1 MGARRGAAMASAPEG
16 HARAE
21 NGGRQMTALTEILD
35 HTVRAFPEFEIL
47 YFEERAYTNLELDR
61 RSRRISNALLELGM
75 EPGEVLL
82 AHMENCPDFFA
93 LFSACARTGIVFCP
107 TMFLLSAD
115 ELSWIAEHAGASYM
129 VTTPSLLAKARLAS
143 PELFS
148 RGRVILAAGEAESGA
163 RSLEE
168 LISDQPETAT
178 ETAALGDGDTA
189 ALLYTAGTTGRPK
202 GVLLTHANIASNV
215 RSIAVSNRI
224 SRDET
229 ALSALPLSHSF
240 GLTTSLLPA
249 LCGMKS
255 VLLPWF
261 DAEKVLAC
269 TERFHVRAI
278 PGVPAMF
285 VQLLN
290 HPHAARYNTRSWKR
304 LQSGAAPL
312 PLEVL
317 RAFHDKFGIYLYE
330 GYGLTEASPVVSC
343 QTPFIPFKAGSVG
356 PPIAG
361 VEVSIRDDFERELPA
376 GSPGEITVRGPN
388 VMKGYLRDKEES
400 ERALRGGWLH
410 TGDIGYL
417 DEDGYLYIVE
427 RKKDLIISGGF
438 NLYPA
443 EVEGV
448 LARHPAVADAAV
460 VGEPDPIRGEVVHA
474 FVVTV
479 PGREVT
485 ERELI
490 DYTRGHLVYYKCP
503 HRVTF
508 LRELPRDLL
517 GKPSRRALRGLLSEG

>member
-1 MGARRGAAMASAPEG
+1 MSV
-16 HARAE
+16 
-21 NGGRQMTALTEILD
+21 LTDILD
-35 HTVRAFPEFEIL
+35 NAVRAFPEFDIL
-47 YFEERAYTNLELDR
+47 FYEERSYTNLELDR
-61 RSRRISNALLELGM
+61 RSCRIANALRELGM
-75 EPGEVLL
+75 APGDVLL
-82 AHMENCPDFFA
+82 AHMENSPDFFT
-93 LFSACARTGIVFCP
+93 LVTACARMGIVLCP
-107 TMFLLSAD
+107 TMFLISAE
-115 ELSWIAEHAGASYM
+115 ELSWMVEHSGASYL
-129 VTTPSLLAKARLAS
+129 VTTPGLLAKIKLAS
-143 PELFS
+143 PAHYS
-148 RGRVILAAGEAESGA
+148 HGRVILVSKEREAGTL
-163 RSLEE
+163 SLEE
-168 LISDQPETAT
+168 LISDQPEAI
-178 ETAALGDGDTA
+178 ENRPALSDEDIA
-189 ALLYTAGTTGRPK
+189 ALLYTAGTTGKPK
-202 GVLLTHANIASNV
+202 GVLLTHGNIGSNV
-215 RSIAVSNRI
+215 RAIAASNRI

-249 LCGMKS
+249 LCGMRS

-261 DAEKVLAC
+261 DAEKVLAY
-269 TERFHVRAI
+269 TERFHVRTM

-285 VQLLN
+285 IQLLN
-290 HPHAARYNTRSWKR
+290 HPHAPNYNTKSWLR

-317 RAFHDKFGIYLYE
+317 RAFHDKFGVYLYE

-356 PPIAG
+356 LPLEG
-361 VEVSIRDDFERELPA
+361 VEVSIRDEFEHELPP

-388 VMKGYLRDKEES
+388 VMKGYLRDEEES

-438 NLYPA
+438 NLYPS
-443 EVEGV
+443 EVERI
-448 LARHPAVADAAV
+448 LERHPAVAEAAV

-479 PGREVT
+479 PGREAT

-490 DYTRGHLVYYKCP
+490 EYARGFLVYYKCP

-508 LRELPRDLL
+508 LKEMPRTLL
-517 GKPSRRALRGLLSEG
+517 GKPSRRALRDLLPRR